1 MPFFQ
6 LILLQDFIR
15 FRKCFF
21 LFFFLVSLVLFSSP
35 LAGKGEPTKKEDS
48 WAFCQSGKELFYK
61 LNLNWWVWGM
71 REIISPLIFFFSP
84 ADLSIVN
91 LEVSSS
97 SWTLWDLKY
106 AKLKRWAIPTP
117 GLFRQENPSP
127 IWLAQ
132 LIKNSEF
139 RAFHTHPK
147 INAGFIDF
155 PVGYCHCLLIPR
167 QFSCLLLSEFLL
179 LIPLPEELLL
189 CCFFGAVW
197 ASQFSPAE
205 GQRGIT
211 QRPTC
216 ILRLSSRWDIKSNSL
231 LSASWKCCIFLIF
244 LECALY
250 IF

>member
-1 MPFFQ
+1 M
-6 LILLQDFIR
+6 
-15 FRKCFF
+15 
-21 LFFFLVSLVLFSSP
+21 SLGHEGNYFSF
-35 LAGKGEPTKKEDS
+35 D
-48 WAFCQSGKELFYK
+48 
-61 LNLNWWVWGM
+61 
-71 REIISPLIFFFSP
+71 FFFSP

-250 IF
+250 IYFLKYFSPLIITLTFSSKCRASTFDCLSQEQIYKKNPHPNHYSKNFFCFFYFP

>member
-1 MPFFQ
+1 M
-6 LILLQDFIR
+6 
-15 FRKCFF
+15 
-21 LFFFLVSLVLFSSP
+21 LFFYFFFWSAWFSSP
-35 LAGKGEPTKKEDS
+35 PL
-48 WAFCQSGKELFYK
+48 WLGKESQRKRKTHELFVSQERSYFINWTWTDEFGAWGK
-61 LNLNWWVWGM
+61 LFLLW
-71 REIISPLIFFFSP
+71 FFFSP

-250 IF
+250 IFLIF